1 MELRNYQK
9 DLLAQVEEA
18 LTADTNARVMMQLP
32 TGGGKTAIAGEL
44 LRRRLQSGRK
54 AVWMTH
60 RKELADQTREMLTL
74 HGIDAEAVRYWKSS
88 TDAPARSGGVVI
100 LMAQTVGSRA
110 KEMKVWNRYEETD
123 LMVIDEAH
131 HASAEGWERAME
143 QWPGQILGMT
153 ATPWRLSAKEGFEH
167 LFSSLI
173 CGSQIRDLQMAKY
186 LCKTRVLVPPPD
198 QRIHGGRISNRGD
211 YIPSGI
217 IKANRR
223 GVWTAGA
230 RNFWKQEAQDRQTI
244 AYAVSKDH
252 ARNLARVLSRA
263 GISTGIILSD
273 TKAQDRSNRIA
284 AFRRGDLKVLVNVLV
299 ATEGFDLPDASCILV
314 TRPTKSLALYM
325 QMNGRGMRWK
335 KGGGDCLIL
344 DMAYNSDE
352 HGLPENNREWSLEPR
367 GTQTDGE
374 APMVQCKECGEES
387 PVSSRDCRHCGVPFR
402 DKCSRCGKWR
412 AWASWEYEDYC
423 GHEHDLVCDYCHLDA
438 HVLASLPVD
447 PLHDE
452 LAGIVDED
460 MGAGEANRRSELLN
474 LIGERERL
482 LNDER
487 ALDSEFKKL
496 LDILPKQRRP
506 QNIPQTVDRF
516 REWEGGLEKELK
528 DWRNEVLQLSK
539 GGNNPSG
546 TPPVGP
552 GWLPVSASTWEKVV
566 GRKPSGLWTPDGG
579 EIKVKHWNQVLVQ
592 VVEWL
597 IKNGRLS
604 EMEIKK
610 DETLG
615 YGLPRTRRSLRKPE
629 KLSNGRFVE
638 TRLNSQQILT
648 RAEVFLKSSGDP
660 VQFYVR
666 LSV

>member
-1 MELRNYQK
+1 MELWDYQK
-9 DLLAQVEEA
+9 DLLTKVEEA

-32 TGGGKTAIAGEL
+32 TGGGKTVIAGEL
-44 LRRRLQSGRK
+44 LMRRLQSGCE

-60 RKELADQTREMLTL
+60 RRELADQTRDMLTA
-74 HGIDAEAVRYWKSS
+74 HGVDAEAVRYWKPG

-110 KEMKVWNRYEETD
+110 KKMKVWNKFQESD

-131 HASAEGWERAME
+131 HASAESWERAVE
-143 QWPGQILGMT
+143 QWPGQIVGMT
-153 ATPWRLSAKEGFEH
+153 ATPWRLSEKEGFKH

-173 CGSQIRDLQMAKY
+173 CGPQIRDLQRAGH
-186 LCKTRVLVPPPD
+186 LCKTKVLVPPPN
-198 QRIHGGRISNRGD
+198 QQIRGGRIGSIGD

-217 IKANRR
+217 REANRR

-230 RNFWKQEAQDRQTI
+230 RDFWMQKAQNRKTI
-244 AYAVSKDH
+244 AYAVSKNH
-252 ARNLARVLSRA
+252 ARNLERVLSRA
-263 GISTGIILSD
+263 GISAKTILSD
-273 TKAQDRSNRIA
+273 TKAQVRSDRIA
-284 AFRRGDLKVLVNVLV
+284 AFRSGDLKVLVNVLV

-335 KGGGDCLIL
+335 NDGGDCLIL
-344 DMAYNSDE
+344 DMAYNSAE
-352 HGLPENNREWSLEPR
+352 HGLPESDREWSLEPH
-367 GTQTDGE
+367 GTQADGE
-374 APMVQCKECGEES
+374 APMVPCKECGEAS
-387 PVSSRDCRHCGVPFR
+387 PASSSDCRHCGKHFHNT
-402 DKCSRCGKWR
+402 CSRCGKWR
-412 AWASWEYEDYC
+412 ALASWEYEYYC
-423 GHEHDLVCDYCHLDA
+423 GDEHDLVCDYCHLDA
-438 HVLASLPVD
+438 HVLASLPVV

-460 MGAGEANRRSELLN
+460 IGAREANRRSELLN

-482 LNDER
+482 LNDEGT
-487 ALDSEFKKL
+487 LDSEFKKL

-506 QNIPQTVDRF
+506 KNIPQTVDRF
-516 REWEGGLEKELK
+516 REWEGDLEKELE

-539 GGNNPSG
+539 KGNTPSG
-546 TPPVGP
+546 TPPVGR

-566 GRKPSGLWTPDGG
+566 GHKPSGLWTPDGG
-579 EIKVKHWNQVLVQ
+579 EIVVKHWNQVLVQ

-604 EMEIKK
+604 EK
-610 DETLG
+610 DESLG
-615 YGLPRTRRSLRKPE
+615 YGLPRTRRSLRKPV

-638 TRLNSQQILT
+638 TGLNSQQILN
-648 RAEVFLKSSGDP
+648 RAEVFLNSSGDP
-660 VQFYVR
+660 GQFYVR
-666 LSV
+666 LSL